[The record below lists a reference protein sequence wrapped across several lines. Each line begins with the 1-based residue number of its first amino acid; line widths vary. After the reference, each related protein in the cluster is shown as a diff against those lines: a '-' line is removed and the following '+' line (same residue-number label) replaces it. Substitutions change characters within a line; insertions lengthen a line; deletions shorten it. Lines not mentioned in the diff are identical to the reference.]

1 MEAVT
6 FPTPTVVDFI
16 NANIV
21 PLRLPFDH
29 PTLAKE
35 FRIKWTPT
43 LIVLDAGRE
52 EHHRTTGF
60 LAPEELIPTL
70 LLGMAKASFNVDQ
83 FPPAL
88 VLLDTLLE
96 SYAASA
102 AAPEAIYLQGVSRYK
117 TTKTAQPLKAA
128 YEKLAADYPNS
139 EWTQRAAPYRLL

>member
-6 FPTPTVVDFI
+6 FPMPEVVDFI
-16 NANIV
+16 NAKIV
-21 PLRLPFDH
+21 ALRVAHDH

-43 LIVLDAGRE
+43 LITLDAGHE

-60 LAPEELIPTL
+60 LAPTELIPSL
-70 LLGMAKASFNVDQ
+70 LLGMAKVRFDNDQ
-83 FPPAL
+83 FAPAL
-88 VLLDTLLE
+88 VLLDTLL
-96 SYAASA
+96 ADHAKSA

-117 TTKTAQPLKAA
+117 TTKTAQPLKVA
-128 YEKLAADYPNS
+128 YEKLAADYPAS